1 MADESAAARTA
12 THEAASLAAAK
23 AAAEERKAARLVAAA
38 AAAGG
43 GGGGGGGSSGGGVA
57 PSRQVVVLH
66 TTSPSTS
73 HVDACQ
79 RKLVD
84 LLNALHVH
92 ARLVDGADAANKEL
106 RAQLWAVPHA
116 ARAVDPFVF
125 VASSDASGA
134 VAYSAVGDFE
144 TVMAMHEGAEHKQVA
159 HKEGDLARRLEGCA

>member
-1 MADESAAARTA
+1 MADESAAVRTA

-23 AAAEERKAARLVAAA
+23 AAAEERKAARPVAADA

-43 GGGGGGGSSGGGVA
+43 GGGAGSGGGGVA
-57 PSRQVVVLH
+57 PSRQVIVLH

-116 ARAVDPFVF
+116 ARAVYPFVF

-134 VAYSAVGDFE
+134 VAYSAIGDFE
-144 TVMAMHEGAEHKQVA
+144 TVMAMHEGAAHKQVE
-159 HKEGDLARRLEGCA
+159 HTEGDLARRLEGCA